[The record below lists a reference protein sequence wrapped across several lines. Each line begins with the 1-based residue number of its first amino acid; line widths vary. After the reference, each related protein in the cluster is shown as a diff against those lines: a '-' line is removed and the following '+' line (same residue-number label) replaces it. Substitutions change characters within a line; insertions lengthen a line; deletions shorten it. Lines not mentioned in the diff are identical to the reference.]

1 MFEIIDKTIIF
12 CTPQK
17 AYSKLVYFFQSTAH
31 YKEWHKDHISC
42 YWNKGKDFSVNSIL
56 YAKELLNGIPF
67 LLGFKIIKND
77 PNKEIEFKML
87 FPFLLLCRGGYFIFL
102 HNNTMTEITAQ
113 LEFRGGNIIRKVFN
127 KEIESIRKHM
137 REEGQNIKKNVED
150 IE

>member
-1 MFEIIDKTIIF
+1 MFEVADKTEIL
-12 CTPQK
+12 CSPEK
-17 AYSKLVYFFQSTAH
+17 AYLKLVYFFQSTGH

-77 PNKEIEFKML
+77 PNKEIQFKIL
-87 FPFLLLCRGGYFIFL
+87 FPFLILCRGGYFTFL
-102 HNNTMTEITAQ
+102 RNDMITEITAQ
-113 LEFRGGNIIRKVFN
+113 LEFRGGNIVRKIFN
-127 KEIESIRKHM
+127 KEVESIKKHM
-137 REEGQNIKKNVED
+137 REEGLSIKKIVED